1 MRKNNYVYT
10 KKDILIGVIVIAV
23 LLFKFRLWPLIA
35 VGIFIGM
42 GLLVKKTFF
51 PTKNQTTIQ
60 EDEQEPKI
68 EPFIPQETEYDFIV
82 KSVSF
87 YIYDVYPNAQWI
99 WENAKAWEQIQKG
112 EDVYVRLNKAGEYRR
127 VKVRVQNQ
135 SVIGIEVLE
144 TENHNEA
151 NVSETEEQVVK
162 DDSERIAF
170 DWVDSHITELNE
182 KCNDIIGQGNSELLL
197 THSELPEE
205 KYWGHVCDELVKAGL
220 ENVEILPG
228 EGIKIK
234 LK

>member
-1 MRKNNYVYT
+1 MRKNKYVYT
-10 KKDILIGVIVIAV
+10 KKDIIIGIVVIAV

-35 VGIFIGM
+35 VGIFIGI
-42 GLLVKKTFF
+42 GLLIKKTFF
-51 PTKNQTTIQ
+51 STTNQAELQ
-60 EDEQEPKI
+60 KDEQPPKE

-87 YIYDVYPNAQWI
+87 YIYDVYPDAQWI
-99 WENAKAWEQIQKG
+99 WESAKAWEQIQNG

-220 ENVEILPG
+220 ENVEMLPS